1 MWEKAK
7 QRPASCLSAEAHR
20 RLCDELSPAMVLE
33 LDPAPAPAEG
43 RDAIRQNHPAAAA
56 AGRRVYAAH
65 VGRRERAG
73 GVARGL
79 AGVGLRREEGPGPL
93 RHLPRPQSMMS
104 ATAGIEEGSEGGSP
118 RDYTPLSHPALSR
131 LRSATRAQSR
141 LTPRRRPRNQG
152 AAAAHGVCTALNAE
166 SRRGGG
172 TALNA
177 DSRRGAP

>member
-1 MWEKAK
+1 
-7 QRPASCLSAEAHR
+7 
-20 RLCDELSPAMVLE
+20 MVLE

-93 RHLPRPQSMMS
+93 RHLPRPRSMMS

-131 LRSATRAQSR
+131 LRRGPRAGR
-141 LTPRRRPRNQG
+141 HRDRAPGIKARRRRMAHARRPTRNQG
-152 AAAAHGVCTALNAE
+152 AAAAQRPTRNQGAAHLEERLHQGRA
-166 SRRGGG
+166 GGG
-172 TALNA
+172 DVAGARPTLALELPA
-177 DSRRGAP
+177 K